1 MTRLTKVVPRES
13 KCMGLGACGAAV
25 LRPYEEFG
33 ERLGLGR
40 LSLNPAI
47 WERSRLQDGERL
59 ICFG

>member
-40 LSLNPAI
+40 VKSK
-47 WERSRLQDGERL
+47 SRDLGNDRGYRMAN
-59 ICFG
+59 G

>member
-33 ERLGLGR
+33 ERLGLQG
-40 LSLNPAI
+40 
-47 WERSRLQDGERL
+47 
-59 ICFG
+59 